1 MTSIHHFNIK
11 ADSDSVAGPNYE
23 QNQRGTVDAGEVA
36 VHITI

>member
-11 ADSDSVAGPNYE
+11 ADSESVDSPNYE
-23 QNQRGTVDAGEVA
+23 QNQRCTVDAGEVE